1 MAFSL
6 LGLASTHASLDLK
19 SLKVAASRAQAAPR
33 ATSATAA
40 GARSGASAA
49 PSTSSGMVCSCLQCQ
64 STALAGASAG
74 AVAAAAAARAGP
86 VDYTDLIKKRGRIST
101 DALLAGGNR
110 WFHTEA
116 ASGAVPS
123 AVARKEISFSFFDD
137 VSETGATDAN
147 GFRALSAAQRDR
159 VRDAFSYLSNVVDVS
174 FTEVSGGGDIQ
185 YGSNAQSVSAGY
197 ARYPNEGSQVFMA
210 NNQAGFEG
218 DWEAGSY
225 TWQVLLHETAHALGL
240 KHPGNYNAGGGGT
253 RGPYLSRATDAR
265 GNTLM
270 SYHNAPNTTRISYDN
285 GQFSKSTVQAGT
297 YQGYDIEALQY
308 LYGASTTVQAR
319 SYNWADGDDFSNTL
333 WNPNEGSQIDLSNQ
347 TGVNVVDL
355 RAGKRSS
362 IGIVDPYADMP
373 FTKAQYAALTSGGK
387 KLAAVLGKPT
397 YSGTHNLLIA
407 AGSRFTSAVGG
418 SGRDSLVANTIGG
431 QVDGGAGDD
440 RLFWTGGNLAA
451 TGGEG
456 TDTLLLK
463 KVAGARW
470 TVAADGSEATL
481 TRTNKATQVVTT
493 VATVTLSGIE
503 SVRYWNGTALKATGA
518 SLYGGAPATAPRAV
532 A

>member
-19 SLKVAASRAQAAPR
+19 SLKVAASRAQAAPLGTS
-33 ATSATAA
+33 ATSASARA
-40 GARSGASAA
+40 GDAAA

-64 STALAGASAG
+64 SAAQAGTSPG

-86 VDYTDLIKKRGRIST
+86 VDYTDLIKKHGRIST

-110 WFHTEA
+110 WFHAEG

-123 AVARKEISFSFFDD
+123 AVAKKAISFSFFDD
-137 VSETGATDAN
+137 GSELGGTDAN
-147 GFRALSAAQRDR
+147 GFRALTAAQRDR

-174 FTEVSGGGDIQ
+174 FTEVASGGDIQ
-185 YGSNAQSVSAGY
+185 YGSNAQAASAGY
-197 ARYPNEGSQVFMA
+197 ARYPNEGSQVFIA
-210 NNQAGFEG
+210 NNQAGFDG

-225 TWQVLLHETAHALGL
+225 SWQVLLHETAHALGL

-253 RGPYLSRATDAR
+253 RGPYLSKAADTR

-270 SYHNAPNTTRISYDN
+270 SYHNAGNMARITYDS

-308 LYGASTTVQAR
+308 LYGASTTVQAQ
-319 SYNWADGDDFSNTL
+319 SYNWADGEDFSNTL

-373 FTKAQYAALTSGGK
+373 YTKAQYAALKSGGK
-387 KLAAVLGKPT
+387 ALSSLLGKPT
-397 YSGTHNLLIA
+397 YTGTNNLLIA
-407 AGSRFTSAVGG
+407 AGSRFTSALGG

-440 RLFWTGGNLAA
+440 RLFWTGGDLVAA
-451 TGGEG
+451 GGEG
-456 TDTLLLK
+456 SDTLLLK

-481 TRTNKATQVVTT
+481 TRTNKATQAVTT

-503 SVRYWNGTALKATGA
+503 SVRYWNGTALKAVGLA
-518 SLYGGAPATAPRAV
+518 LYGSAPTAAPRAV

>member
-19 SLKVAASRAQAAPR
+19 SLRVAASRAQAAPLAAS
-33 ATSATAA
+33 ATSSAP
-40 GARSGASAA
+40 RVGASAA
-49 PSTSSGMVCSCLQCQ
+49 PGSSSGMVCSCLQCQ
-64 STALAGASAG
+64 SAALAGSSGG

-86 VDYTDLIKKRGRIST
+86 VDYTDIIKKRGRIST

-110 WFHTEA
+110 WFHTQG

-123 AVARKEISFSFFDD
+123 AVAKKEISFSFFDD
-137 VSETGATDAN
+137 GSEVSGTDAN
-147 GFRALSAAQRDR
+147 GFRSLNAAQRDR

-174 FTEVSGGGDIQ
+174 FTEVDSGGDIQ
-185 YGSNAQSVSAGY
+185 YGSNAQSASAGY
-197 ARYPNEGSQVFMA
+197 ARYPSEGSQVFIA
-210 NNQAGFEG
+210 NNQAGFDG
-218 DWEAGSY
+218 DWEAGTYS
-225 TWQVLLHETAHALGL
+225 WQVLLHETAHALGL

-253 RGPYLSRATDAR
+253 RGPYLSKAADTR

-270 SYHNAPNTTRISYDN
+270 SYHNAGNMARISYVD

-297 YQGYDIEALQY
+297 FQGYDIEALQY
-308 LYGASTTVQAR
+308 LYGASTTVQAQ
-319 SYNWADGDDFSNTL
+319 SYNWADGEDFSNTL

-373 FTKAQYAALTSGGK
+373 FTRAQYATLTSGGK
-387 KLAAVLGKPT
+387 KLTAVLGKPT
-397 YSGTHNLLIA
+397 YTGTNNLLIA
-407 AGSRFTSAVGG
+407 AGSRFTSALGG

-440 RLFWTGGNLAA
+440 RLFWTGGDLSAA
-451 TGGEG
+451 GGEG
-456 TDTLLLK
+456 SDTLLLK

-481 TRTNKATQVVTT
+481 TRTNKATQLVTT

-503 SVRYWNGTALKATGA
+503 SVRYWNGTALKAVGLA
-518 SLYGGAPATAPRAV
+518 LYSSAPATAPRAV